1 MKNPRVSVIIPN
13 YNHAKYLDQRIQSV
27 LNQTYQD
34 FEVIILDDCSPD
46 NGASRA
52 VIEKYRSNPHISHIV
67 YNEKNSGSTF
77 IQWQK
82 GFSLAK
88 GEIIWIAESDDYS
101 EPNFLSKCVEVIR
114 NRTDIALVFATSLL
128 VDDNGNACKLRDRA
142 EMIPSGVMD
151 GQQFISK
158 YMCTENVIW
167 NASAVIFRKDF
178 ALSIP
183 KTYQTYKAAG
193 DHLFWVLLA
202 ERGKVAH
209 ISDCLNYFR
218 QHQQKVTPTKYREG
232 ITYKEEYDTFRYIK
246 SINLV
251 SPAKE
256 KDAFYVYLKQIL
268 QQDFDNEEIR
278 SRLLKMWWKEN
289 YFKFLRA
296 FYAIKLSL
304 FKTKVISKVH
314 L

>member
-1 MKNPRVSVIIPN
+1 MKNPQVSVIIPN
-13 YNHAKYLDQRIQSV
+13 YCHSMYLDQRIQSV

-46 NGASRA
+46 SGASRA
-52 VIEKYRSNPHISHIV
+52 VIEKYRSNPHVSHIV

-167 NASAVIFRKDF
+167 NASAVIFRKDL
-178 ALSIP
+178 AMSIP
-183 KTYQTYKAAG
+183 NTYQKYKAAG

-202 ERGKVAH
+202 EHGKVAH
-209 ISDCLNYFR
+209 VSDRLNYFR
-218 QHQQKVTPTKYREG
+218 QHRQKVTPTKYREG

-278 SRLLKMWWKEN
+278 SRLLKMWRNEN
-289 YFKFLRA
+289 LLKFLLT
-296 FYAIKLSL
+296 FYTIKLSL